1 MYPIGLV
8 FVMLVIYVMSAQDGD
23 ASGITSEIIAGQ
35 LGIVSKNPLYSPSAQ
50 PIVARLSI
58 RKLAHVGL
66 FGILGFFGYMT
77 IMKCQAQRI
86 RNLTYRWKLITV
98 LLFCYIY
105 GCMDEVH
112 QNFVV
117 GRNGRFSD
125 TFIDLMGVSVALLV
139 LATIRYMRNKKMG
152 GWICIIIRQGR
163 LRR

>member
-50 PIVARLSI
+50 PIVAGLSI

-86 RNLTYRWKLITV
+86 KSLGYWRKVSITV
-98 LLFCYIY
+98 LFCYWY

-112 QNFVV
+112 QSFVI

-125 TFIDLMGVSVALLV
+125 TLIDLIGVGVV
-139 LATIRYMRNKKMG
+139 LFIMIMIHYMRHEKMN
-152 GWICIIIRQGR
+152 
-163 LRR
+163 